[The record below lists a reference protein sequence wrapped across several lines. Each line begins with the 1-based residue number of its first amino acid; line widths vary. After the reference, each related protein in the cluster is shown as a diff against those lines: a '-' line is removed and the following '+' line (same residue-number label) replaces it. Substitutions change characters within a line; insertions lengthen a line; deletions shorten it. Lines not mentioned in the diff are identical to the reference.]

1 MFRGIPLN
9 TFHAVTCR
17 SLVDVSSLFFS
28 SALLFDSSPS
38 YFLFVALII
47 CSFLRFDQGA
57 RAACLVVVVLL
68 LSVASPLVLIC
79 FCVQDCIAART
90 SLEGRLA
97 WLLLQNHELEEELAA
112 WKLHGGPDPG
122 LLATLG
128 ALDACLMLVLVGGV
142 LWRQHYGPAGP
153 VYPVDR

>member
-1 MFRGIPLN
+1 MI
-9 TFHAVTCR
+9 T
-17 SLVDVSSLFFS
+17 
-28 SALLFDSSPS
+28 
-38 YFLFVALII
+38 

-57 RAACLVVVVLL
+57 RVAYLAVVVLF
-68 LSVASPLVLIC
+68 LSAFSSQTLIC
-79 FCVQDCIAART
+79 LRVQDCIAART

-97 WLLLQNHELEEELAA
+97 RLLLQNHELEEELAA

-128 ALDACLMLVLVGGV
+128 ASDACLMLVLVGGV